1 MREAALRP
9 IAIAILATSLVCP
22 AAAQRPPADA
32 NPPPAASTLPVSAM
46 RHVQPRRAEV
56 DERERARLGP
66 QAARQQKQQRATVDQ
81 LYQEI
86 MRRSAPVEG
95 R

>member
-9 IAIAILATSLVCP
+9 IAIAILATSLARP
-22 AAAQRPPADA
+22 AAAQTPPAS
-32 NPPPAASTLPVSAM
+32 STLPLSAM